1 MFDDSSK
8 RNKAIQAALQI
19 TAERGWENVTFTA
32 IVERA
37 GLSLADLRREFA
49 CKSDILK
56 AFQAEVDAEVLAKT
70 KLAMPEQM
78 PRDRLFDLIMT
89 RFEVMAPY
97 KPALGRIHADLCCHP
112 GEAALLV
119 CSTLASQ
126 YWMLVGA
133 GAKLDGAGAGL
144 RVTGLA
150 AIYRKVFRVWLDD
163 ASPGLDRT
171 MAVLDRKL
179 RKGEDWLAGMESA
192 RQDLC
197 RFVCGFMPRGWKRRA
212 ARSTAEHAGSASP
225 SPGAV

>member
-70 KLAMPEQM
+70 KLAMPEQT

>member
-70 KLAMPEQM
+70 KLAMPEQT

-150 AIYRKVFRVWLDD
+150 AIYRKVFRVSLDD